1 MHRFLT
7 LIQRLSRS
15 LVGLA
20 LLLSSTLAVAQPTIV
35 STVPPNLTPN
45 VSPGTSVSFT
55 FSEAMNPV
63 LTTAQFMDTSTA
75 QFLTVT
81 PAWSSGNKV
90 LTCTPN
96 SPWPA
101 NRTIIW
107 MVSGANLAGT
117 ALGGTPSGVFMTAA
131 AGTGCDPAA
140 TMPSFTVSKGWM
152 YEQTSTVAPALNP
165 NNPYCF
171 LACMTLPCPR
181 NATNVTLAVPGG
193 PTLNLILSALPGHL
207 TLPDCSYTDLTAYE
221 TAYPYGNYQFTVQA
235 TMSNQQVTVNFPS
248 GLTQPPA
255 PRIANYAAAQL
266 INPTQPFTLTWDPLA
281 NGTAAD
287 CIYAEIYGGVFS
299 TPGPGGAG
307 ALNGTATGVSIPAG
321 TLEANQSYSGCVTFY
336 HLQLVTNGAS
346 HVSLAY
352 RASTTEFG
360 LHTGSGQVTP
370 PVITNSACGL
380 GGALGFEIVCSPGQM
395 LVVETSTNLLPLS
408 WQPLCTTNTTTSRA
422 RIVDPHPATNQRL
435 FYRVRVGP

>member
-1 MHRFLT
+1 MHRIRT
-7 LIQRLSRS
+7 LIQRPISN

-20 LLLSSTLAVAQPTIV
+20 LWLSSTLAMGQPVLV
-35 STVPPNLTPN
+35 STVPANMSAN
-45 VSPGTSVSFT
+45 VSPGALVSFT
-55 FSEAMNPV
+55 FSEAMDPV
-63 LTTAQFMDTSTA
+63 LTTAQFMDGSTA

-101 NRTIIW
+101 NHTIVW
-107 MVSGANLAGT
+107 MLDGQNPAGT
-117 ALGGTPSGVFMTAA
+117 PLGGTPSGFFMTAA
-131 AGTGCDPAA
+131 AATGCDPAA

-152 YEQTSTVAPALNP
+152 YEQTSSVAPALNP

-193 PTLNLILSALPGHL
+193 PTLNMMLSALPGHL
-207 TLPDCSYTDLTAYE
+207 TLPDCSYTGLTAYE
-221 TAYPYGNYQFTVQA
+221 AAYPYGNYQFTIQA
-235 TMSNQQVTVNFPS
+235 TTSNQQVTVNFPS
-248 GLTQPPA
+248 GVTQPPA
-255 PRIANYAAAQL
+255 PHIANYAAAQT
-266 INPTQPFTLTWDPLA
+266 IDAAQPFTLAWDPLV
-281 NGTAAD
+281 NGTTAD

-299 TPGPGGAG
+299 TPGPGGTG

-321 TLEANQSYSGCVTFY
+321 TLQPNQSYSGCVTFY
-336 HLQLVTNGAS
+336 HLQLLTNGAS

-352 RASTTEFG
+352 RASTTEFS
-360 LHTGSGQVTP
+360 LHTGSGQVTA
-370 PVITNSACGL
+370 PVLTNPACAL
-380 GGALGFEIVCSPGQM
+380 GGTLSFEIACSPGQM
-395 LVVETSTNLLPLS
+395 LVVETSTNLLPQS

-422 RIVDPHPATNQRL
+422 RIVDSRPATNQRL